1 MLVSE
6 RVNPGKFH
14 LNYKWWK
21 LLEWMIRGHTDIYF
35 GVAVGMF
42 RLWIAKKNQYSKR
55 ISASW
60 LNLAT
65 AWSYEKFLQLHHLQL
80 ISHVSTNGSPTP
92 KPWRS
97 FFGGREKTLLQK
109 PEKTRDFVGDLLIPA
124 FMLCFLPDLQVDQ
137 RRNHQGWLEMGDGMR
152 KKYIGEGGLW
162 KNGIQLFMCSN
173 QRLEFGIHHDFIKGS
188 HCKNE
193 SFGIWAF
200 FWWLDLFT
208 ENVTSSEPNIS
219 NEFQGSNSFSPQL
232 FPYHLPDRSG
242 PSQGSLPKK
251 FDNHNRQFFGFRGDC
266 IHFSLHPQKITTNL
280 FWVWKNLTF
289 FFPFYG
295 GQGTRA
301 SASFSCCE
309 RLGAPGNPSVMKNM
323 WCETERSGQMIRTI
337 STTYI

>member
-1 MLVSE
+1 MDLPPL
-6 RVNPGKFH
+6 NPG
-14 LNYKWWK
+14 
-21 LLEWMIRGHTDIYF
+21 GP
-35 GVAVGMF
+35 
-42 RLWIAKKNQYSKR
+42 
-55 ISASW
+55 
-60 LNLAT
+60 
-65 AWSYEKFLQLHHLQL
+65 FLRE
-80 ISHVSTNGSPTP
+80 GS
-92 KPWRS
+92 S
-97 FFGGREKTLLQK
+97 LLQK

-137 RRNHQGWLEMGDGMR
+137 TWRNHQGWLEMGDGMR

-219 NEFQGSNSFSPQL
+219 NEFQWSNSFSPQL

-251 FDNHNRQFFGFRGDC
+251 FDNHNRQFFGFRGD
-266 IHFSLHPQKITTNL
+266 LHPFQAPAPQKNTPNL
-280 FWVWKNLTF
+280 FEVWKNLKF
-289 FFPFYG
+289 FFSLLRRSRY
-295 GQGTRA
+295 QGF
-301 SASFSCCE
+301 SFLQLLREAWCTWQPICDE
-309 RLGAPGNPSVMKNM
+309 KM
-323 WCETERSGQMIRTI
+323 WCKNGKIWANETHYFNYLYLALHHCIICKDMGWYVSFV
-337 STTYI
+337 SL